1 MRGIIIGIPISLV
14 MWAVIIY
21 GVMCATAK
29 AMDGIQQAAIYSV
42 DKAECRLYV
51 PDEWIKRALASA
63 MIQYNLTLEQAIEQ
77 AGSLGTA
84 IQMNVRESGLAG
96 QYCARR
102 VAQ

>member
-1 MRGIIIGIPISLV
+1 MIDCLGNTVIAAAVTGLGIAAMASP
-14 MWAVIIY
+14 
-21 GVMCATAK
+21 AK
-29 AMDGIQQAAIYSV
+29 ALDGIQQAAVYSV

-51 PDEWIKRALASA
+51 PDEWIKRSLASA